1 MSNVSSLLEI
11 VSTLAIVGSLIFA
24 GVQVNLAR
32 RQRQRETAIQL
43 MQSFRTPEIVAGI
56 TTLID
61 LPAGLSKADLQAR
74 YGDRLDNLLLLLL
87 SIESV
92 GILVQKREVPIEL
105 AEDFFFGPTIT
116 GWRKLER
123 YILDLREEL
132 QVDTPLEY
140 FQFLAEQMIRRQ
152 KRHPS
157 APAYVAYRDW
167 RP

>member
-1 MSNVSSLLEI
+1 MANVSSVLEI
-11 VSTLAIVGSLIFA
+11 VSTLAIVGSLVFA

-32 RQRQRETAIQL
+32 KQRQRETAIQL
-43 MQSFRTPEIVAGI
+43 MQSFRTPEIVCGI
-56 TTLID
+56 TTLIE
-61 LPAGLSKADLQAR
+61 LPPGLSKAELQAR
-74 YGDRLDNLLLLLL
+74 YGDKMDNILLLLL

-92 GILVQKREVPIEL
+92 GILVQKREMPIEL

-123 YILDLREEL
+123 YIRDIREEL

-152 KRHPS
+152 EQHPKP
-157 APAYVAYRDW
+157 PAHIAYRDW